1 MEEQHDLAKWL
12 DGKMTGSELEAFEKS
27 PEFNIY
33 NKIKYQSGLMKAPEF
48 DVDELYRK
56 TTSVTKN
63 KPVVKLQSNWV
74 VRIAAVLIL
83 AMGLFFIWR
92 PMSITKQYAENGTKT
107 TFQLPDRSE
116 VTLNSG
122 SEISYGK
129 WTWDSKRELHLNGE
143 AFFKVTKGK
152 TFDVNTDLGKVTVV
166 GTQFNVKSRA
176 NRFEV
181 TCFEG
186 KVKVQNASE
195 KVFLIKGESV
205 TFENGKRINSIA
217 ETAEHPSWM
226 KNQIAFNAQPF
237 SDVAAEMQRQY
248 NITINYEN
256 NPSNQKF
263 TGTIPSDKLDV
274 ALEIIGASFH
284 LHYTKVSPKEVT
296 FSVK

>member
-12 DGKMTGSELEAFEKS
+12 EGRMTGSELEAFEKS
-27 PEFNIY
+27 PEFSIY
-33 NKIKYQSGLMKAPEF
+33 NKIKDQTSLIKAPDF
-48 DVDELYRK
+48 DADELYRK
-56 TTSVTKN
+56 TTSGIKN

-74 VRIAAVLIL
+74 VRIAAILIL

-92 PMSITKQYAENGTKT
+92 PISTTKEFAENGTKT
-107 TFQLPDRSE
+107 TFQLPDNSE

-129 WTWDSKRELHLNGE
+129 WSWDSKRELHLNGE

-166 GTQFNVKSRA
+166 GTQFNVKSRG

-181 TCFEG
+181 ICFEG

-195 KVFLIKGESV
+195 KVFLVKGESV

-217 ETAEHPSWM
+217 ETAEIPSWM
-226 KNQIAFNAQPF
+226 RNQISFNAEQF
-237 SDVAAEMQRQY
+237 SDVIAEIQRQY
-248 NITINYEN
+248 NITINTEN
-256 NPSNQKF
+256 TTSNQKF
-263 TGTIPSDKLDV
+263 TGTIPSDKLDI
-274 ALEIIGASFH
+274 ALEIISASFH
-284 LHYTKVSPKEVT
+284 LNYTKATPKEVT
-296 FSVK
+296 FSQK